1 MIEIGYRHTFDHTLL
16 ISVSTNTVVDV
27 GKVLTIHGFEKLFIV
42 GNDDELEIRLSSPS
56 LDDSM

>member
-1 MIEIGYRHTFDHTLL
+1 MIEIRYRHTFDHTLL

-27 GKVLTIHGFEKLFIV
+27 GEVLTIHRFEKLFVV
-42 GNDDELEIRLSSPS
+42 GNDDKLEIRLSSPS